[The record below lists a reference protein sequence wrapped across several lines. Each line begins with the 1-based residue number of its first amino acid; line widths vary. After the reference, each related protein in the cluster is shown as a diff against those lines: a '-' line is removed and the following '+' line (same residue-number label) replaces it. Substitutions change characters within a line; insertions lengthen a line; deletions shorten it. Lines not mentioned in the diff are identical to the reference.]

1 MFHQKYVT
9 YCVVIT
15 EGTTMVTGDMYR
27 KIDEIL
33 MLFLGYAK
41 PRDVHADHNTSS
53 LRPPTGGKKSQ
64 F

>member
-1 MFHQKYVT
+1 
-9 YCVVIT
+9 
-15 EGTTMVTGDMYR
+15 MVTGDMYR

-53 LRPPTGGKKSQ
+53 LRPPTGGK
-64 F
+64 